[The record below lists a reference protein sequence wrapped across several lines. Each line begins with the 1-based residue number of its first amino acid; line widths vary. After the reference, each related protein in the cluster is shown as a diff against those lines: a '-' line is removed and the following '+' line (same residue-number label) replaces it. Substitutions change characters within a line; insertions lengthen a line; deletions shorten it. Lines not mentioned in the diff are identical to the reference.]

1 MSFCAV
7 DDDQTKSL
15 LVIWD
20 LGRRCTYSCSYCP
33 PHRRNNW
40 SPLAS
45 FDQLAKTA
53 DSVARY
59 GEIYNRYRSKPFK
72 ISCSFTGGEPTVN
85 PDFFPFLEYLSDK
98 HPSMHRTITTN
109 GFYSERRL
117 EQVMNNT
124 TFSTISYH
132 CESTVEQKAQ
142 VRLNIKIMHERGY
155 KFKVNVMFH
164 QDDEYF
170 KECIDLCQWF
180 DDLGISY
187 TPRVIGDEGTIKLGL
202 RDKTVHLYSDWQMDW
217 LKQYWNVK
225 NHKVLREDQA
235 TSQIST
241 QQQSQ
246 QLPRSNTPQQEK
258 NLVGQTIGRPCCG
271 GRKMSLL
278 NEDGSWDDAK
288 FVTDNN
294 FQGWSCMI
302 NWYFLYIHQEIDQV
316 WHHQTCQVDLNGEVK
331 PICRVSELDKYCDN
345 LESTINQTGSIPL
358 IRCPKTHCG
367 CGLCVPKSK
376 RDDIA
381 LGLFQKHT
389 NGIAPAMMTMKDN
402 SEEGQSLKHMVN
414 AWDVEN
420 GHSHV

>member
-7 DDDQTKSL
+7 DDNETDSL

-20 LGRRCTYSCSYCP
+20 LGRRCTYTCSYCP

-40 SPLAS
+40 SPTAS
-45 FDQLAKTA
+45 FDELVRTA

-85 PDFFPFLEYLSDK
+85 PDFFPFLEYLSEK
-98 HPSMHRTITTN
+98 HPSMHRTVTTN

-132 CESTVEQKAQ
+132 CESTAEQKAR
-142 VRLNIKIMHERGY
+142 VRLNMKIMHERKY

-180 DDLGISY
+180 DDVGISY
-187 TPRVIGDEGTIKLGL
+187 TPRVIGDEGTIKGGL

-217 LKQYWNVK
+217 LKQFWNLK
-225 NHKVLREDQA
+225 NSHVLREDKETDTA
-235 TSQIST
+235 ST
-241 QQQSQ
+241 QEIAQ
-246 QLPRSNTPQQEK
+246 SNTPQQPK
-258 NLVGQTIGRPCCG
+258 NLVGQSIGRPCCG
-271 GRKMSLL
+271 GRRMSLMDEIG
-278 NEDGSWDDAK
+278 NWDDAK
-288 FVTDNN
+288 FLTNNN
-294 FQGWSCMI
+294 FQGWNCMI

-331 PICRVSELDKYCDN
+331 PICRVSELDKYCDQ
-345 LESTINQTGSIPL
+345 LETTIKQTGSIPL

-367 CGLCVPKSK
+367 CGQCVPKAR
-376 RDDIA
+376 RDDVS
-381 LGLFQKHT
+381 LGIFHKHT
-389 NGIAPAMMTMKDN
+389 RDIAPVMMQMKVDDG
-402 SEEGQSLKHMVN
+402 EGLTLRNVVH
-414 AWDVEN
+414 AWDAEN
-420 GHSHV
+420 AHKHVG